1 LLLRRRRYARDR
13 ALRPRHQ
20 RGVADHE
27 YLRMPRQCQ
36 VRLHRNPPT
45 ARGLDLEPAS
55 GGRRGDAGRPD
66 QRAACDAL
74 VADDGAVRVAAADR
88 HAEPDLDTEPRQRLG
103 GNLGEALRKAR

>member
-1 LLLRRRRYARDR
+1 MSQQRQVWPDRD
-13 ALRPRHQ
+13 AAAASGSDP
-20 RGVADHE
+20 E
-27 YLRMPRQCQ
+27 P
-36 VRLHRNPPT
+36 
-45 ARGLDLEPAS
+45 ARGR
-55 GGRRGDAGRPD
+55 RRGDAGGPD